1 MDLRNVKKLI
11 ELAEETGLAEL
22 EVHSRR
28 GSGPERTDERVRIV
42 RAVQSIQP
50 PAATAT
56 PAREDTTL
64 PGSGSDSPGTV
75 APAPMAGTF
84 YRAPAPGERPFVEVG
99 DAVAA
104 GDVLCIIESMK
115 MMNKIESECSGEI
128 SAVLLADGTPVETG
142 AALFRI
148 V

>member
-11 ELAEETGLAEL
+11 ELAEKTGLAEL

-42 RAVQSIQP
+42 RAVQSFQS
-50 PAATAT
+50 PATTDT
-56 PAREDTTL
+56 PASEDTTL
-64 PGSGSDSPGTV
+64 PGSGSDNPGTV
-75 APAPMAGTF
+75 APAPMSGTF
-84 YRAPAPGERPFVEVG
+84 YHAPAPGERPFVEVG
-99 DAVAA
+99 DSVAA

-115 MMNKIESECSGEI
+115 MMNKIESECSGKI
-128 SAVLLADGTPVETG
+128 AAVLVADGTPVETG